1 MFTKLLV
8 AALFGFAFAGA
19 PALQAQTQSSAPTPQ
34 DAVLKPVPSDNP
46 APSADAKASNRHKQV
61 YTNDNLPKANPGDFS
76 GADFSEINNCDRNCF
91 EQVRQLAHAFPGSNP
106 NWKRDLLRALD
117 TVRKD
122 ADWQKYLRDLY
133 DVHQR
138 FCALGAE
145 KRDELA
151 YVADPANVTRVKSPS
166 KTNTTPSS
174 SRRNLPWNRFPRDS
188 TDCSNSLERVPFRCS
203 FRNCRSA
210 ASRTPRAARGVIP
223 TQHHR
228 KAVILNPWPSA
239 PIILAA

>member
-1 MFTKLLV
+1 MLLR
-8 AALFGFAFAGA
+8 LLITTLFAFLLAA
-19 PALQAQTQSSAPTPQ
+19 TLAFAAQNQGPTPTPQ
-34 DAVLKPVPSDNP
+34 DAALKPAPSDNP
-46 APSADAKASNRHKQV
+46 SQPPAGADAKPSNPRKKV

-91 EQVRQLAHAFPGSNP
+91 EQVRQLAHVFPGSNP

-145 KRDELA
+145 KRDEIA
-151 YVADPANVTRVKSPS
+151 YVADPANVTPREIAVEDKYDAKFKQAQSSLEQVSARQHGLQQLFGASPFS
-166 KTNTTPSS
+166 LQFSQLQVSRIQNAPCGSQRYLNPTPSEGID
-174 SRRNLPWNRFPRDS
+174 P
-188 TDCSNSLERVPFRCS
+188 
-203 FRNCRSA
+203 
-210 ASRTPRAARGVIP
+210 
-223 TQHHR
+223 
-228 KAVILNPWPSA
+228 
-239 PIILAA
+239 

>member
-1 MFTKLLV
+1 MLLR
-8 AALFGFAFAGA
+8 LLINTLFAFLLAA
-19 PALQAQTQSSAPTPQ
+19 TLAFAAQNQGPTPTPQ
-34 DAVLKPVPSDNP
+34 DAALKPAPSDNP
-46 APSADAKASNRHKQV
+46 SQPPAGADAKPSNPRKKV

-91 EQVRQLAHAFPGSNP
+91 EQVRQLAHVFPGSNP

-145 KRDELA
+145 KRDEIA
-151 YVADPANVTRVKSPS
+151 YVADPANVT
-166 KTNTTPSS
+166 
-174 SRRNLPWNRFPRDS
+174 PREIAVEDKYDAKFKQAQS
-188 TDCSNSLERVPFRCS
+188 SLEQV
-203 FRNCRSA
+203 
-210 ASRTPRAARGVIP
+210 
-223 TQHHR
+223 
-228 KAVILNPWPSA
+228 SA
-239 PIILAA
+239 PQHGLQQLFGASPFSLQFSQLQVSRIQNAPCGSQRYPYPAPSGDSDP

>member
-1 MFTKLLV
+1 MLTKLLI
-8 AALFGFAFAGA
+8 AALIIFAFSGA
-19 PALQAQTQSSAPTPQ
+19 PALHAQSQASAPVPQ
-34 DAVLKPVPSDNP
+34 DAVLKPAPSDNSTRPP
-46 APSADAKASNRHKQV
+46 ATADARSPKPHKKV

-91 EQVRQLAHAFPGSNP
+91 EQVRQLAHVFPGSNP

-138 FCALGAE
+138 FCALGEE

-151 YVADPANVTRVKSPS
+151 HVADPNNVTPGELVVEDKYDVKFKQAQASLEHVSARQHGLQQLFAASPFS
-166 KTNTTPSS
+166 LQFSQLQVSRIQNAPCGSQRYPELNPSE
-174 SRRNLPWNRFPRDS
+174 S
-188 TDCSNSLERVPFRCS
+188 TDP
-203 FRNCRSA
+203 
-210 ASRTPRAARGVIP
+210 
-223 TQHHR
+223 
-228 KAVILNPWPSA
+228 
-239 PIILAA
+239 

>member
-1 MFTKLLV
+1 MLLR
-8 AALFGFAFAGA
+8 LLINTLFAFLLAA
-19 PALQAQTQSSAPTPQ
+19 TLAFAAQNQGPTPTPQ
-34 DAVLKPVPSDNP
+34 DAALKPAPSDNP
-46 APSADAKASNRHKQV
+46 SQPPAGADAKPSNPRKKV

-91 EQVRQLAHAFPGSNP
+91 EQVRQLAHVFPGSNP

-145 KRDELA
+145 KRDEIA
-151 YVADPANVTRVKSPS
+151 NVADPANVTPREIAVEDKYDAKFKQAQSSLEQVSARQHGLQQLFGASPFS
-166 KTNTTPSS
+166 LQFSQLQVSRLQNAPCGSQRYPNPTPSEGS
-174 SRRNLPWNRFPRDS
+174 DP
-188 TDCSNSLERVPFRCS
+188 
-203 FRNCRSA
+203 
-210 ASRTPRAARGVIP
+210 
-223 TQHHR
+223 
-228 KAVILNPWPSA
+228 
-239 PIILAA
+239 

>member
-1 MFTKLLV
+1 ML
-8 AALFGFAFAGA
+8 AGA
-19 PALQAQTQSSAPTPQ
+19 PAIIAQSQSSAPTPQ
-34 DAVLKPVPSDNP
+34 DAALKPAPSDNP
-46 APSADAKASNRHKQV
+46 PQPPAAADAKPPKPHKKV

-91 EQVRQLAHAFPGSNP
+91 EQVRQLAHVFPGSNP
-106 NWKRDLLRALD
+106 KWKRDLLRALD

-151 YVADPANVTRVKSPS
+151 YVADPANVT
-166 KTNTTPSS
+166 
-174 SRRNLPWNRFPRDS
+174 PREIAVEDKYDAKFKQAQS
-188 TDCSNSLERVPFRCS
+188 SLEQVSARQHGLQQLF
-203 FRNCRSA
+203 A
-210 ASRTPRAARGVIP
+210 ASPFSLQFSQLQVSRIQNAPCGSQRYPDPTPREGTDP
-223 TQHHR
+223 
-228 KAVILNPWPSA
+228 
-239 PIILAA
+239 

>member
-1 MFTKLLV
+1 MLLR
-8 AALFGFAFAGA
+8 LLINTLFAFLLAA
-19 PALQAQTQSSAPTPQ
+19 TLAFAAQNQGPTPTPQ
-34 DAVLKPVPSDNP
+34 DAALKPAPSDNP
-46 APSADAKASNRHKQV
+46 SQPPAGADAKPSNPRKKV

-91 EQVRQLAHAFPGSNP
+91 EQVRQLAHVFPGSNP

-145 KRDELA
+145 KRDEIA
-151 YVADPANVTRVKSPS
+151 YVADPANVTPREIAVEDKYDAKFKQAQSSLEQVSARQHGLQQLFGASPFS
-166 KTNTTPSS
+166 LQFSQLQVSRLQNAPCGSQRYPNPTPSEGS
-174 SRRNLPWNRFPRDS
+174 DP
-188 TDCSNSLERVPFRCS
+188 
-203 FRNCRSA
+203 
-210 ASRTPRAARGVIP
+210 
-223 TQHHR
+223 
-228 KAVILNPWPSA
+228 
-239 PIILAA
+239 

>member
-1 MFTKLLV
+1 MLLR
-8 AALFGFAFAGA
+8 LLINTLFAFLLAA
-19 PALQAQTQSSAPTPQ
+19 TLAFAAQNQGPTPTPQ
-34 DAVLKPVPSDNP
+34 DAALKPAPSDNP
-46 APSADAKASNRHKQV
+46 SQPPAGADAKPSNPRKKV

-91 EQVRQLAHAFPGSNP
+91 EQVRQLAHVFPGSNP

-145 KRDELA
+145 KRDEIA
-151 YVADPANVTRVKSPS
+151 NVADPANVTPREIAVEDKYDAKFKQAQSSLEQVSARQHGLQQLFGASPFS
-166 KTNTTPSS
+166 LQFSQLQVSRIQNAPCGSQRYPNPTPSEGS
-174 SRRNLPWNRFPRDS
+174 DP
-188 TDCSNSLERVPFRCS
+188 
-203 FRNCRSA
+203 
-210 ASRTPRAARGVIP
+210 
-223 TQHHR
+223 
-228 KAVILNPWPSA
+228 
-239 PIILAA
+239 

>member
-1 MFTKLLV
+1 MLLR
-8 AALFGFAFAGA
+8 LLINTLFAFLLAA
-19 PALQAQTQSSAPTPQ
+19 TLAFAAQNQGPTPTPQ
-34 DAVLKPVPSDNP
+34 DAALKPAPSDNP
-46 APSADAKASNRHKQV
+46 SQPPAGADAKPSNPRKKV

-91 EQVRQLAHAFPGSNP
+91 EQVRQLAHVFPGSNP

-145 KRDELA
+145 KRDEIA
-151 YVADPANVTRVKSPS
+151 YVADPANVT
-166 KTNTTPSS
+166 
-174 SRRNLPWNRFPRDS
+174 PREIAVEDKYDAKFKQAQS
-188 TDCSNSLERVPFRCS
+188 SLEQVSARHHGLQQLFGASPFS
-203 FRNCRSA
+203 LQFSQLQV
-210 ASRTPRAARGVIP
+210 SRIQNAPCGSQRYPYPA
-223 TQHHR
+223 
-228 KAVILNPWPSA
+228 PSGDSD
-239 PIILAA
+239 P

>member
-1 MFTKLLV
+1 MLLR
-8 AALFGFAFAGA
+8 LLINTLFAFLLAA
-19 PALQAQTQSSAPTPQ
+19 TLAFAAQNQGPTPTPQ
-34 DAVLKPVPSDNP
+34 DAALKPAPSDNP
-46 APSADAKASNRHKQV
+46 SQPPAGADAKPSNPRKKV

-91 EQVRQLAHAFPGSNP
+91 EQVRQLAHVFPGSNP

-145 KRDELA
+145 KRDEIA
-151 YVADPANVTRVKSPS
+151 YVADPANVTPREIAVEDKYDAKFKQAQSSLEQVSARQHGLQQLFGASPFS
-166 KTNTTPSS
+166 LQFSQLQVSRIQNAPCGSQRYLNPTPSEGS
-174 SRRNLPWNRFPRDS
+174 DP
-188 TDCSNSLERVPFRCS
+188 
-203 FRNCRSA
+203 
-210 ASRTPRAARGVIP
+210 
-223 TQHHR
+223 
-228 KAVILNPWPSA
+228 
-239 PIILAA
+239 